1 MAVGGSQASR
11 LHVACH
17 ACEEGPWSW
26 REVRHAA
33 TVGLP
38 RSPRRWLTGST
49 SKHRGGEVVSHWKGV
64 APASTTRTTVAQE
77 SCIAI
82 ECNTLTAL
90 KMLHWLA
97 GAKQPDGSGREAPS
111 DNTLAFFN

>member
-17 ACEEGPWSW
+17 ACEEGPGVKFGTS
-26 REVRHAA
+26 A

-38 RSPRRWLTGST
+38 RSPRRWLMGST
-49 SKHRGGEVVSHWKGV
+49 SKHWRWFHWKGV
-64 APASTTRTTVAQE
+64 APASTTHTTVAQE
-77 SCIAI
+77 SCIDI
-82 ECNTLTAL
+82 ECITLTAL

-97 GAKQPDGSGREAPS
+97 GAKQPDGSGKYVLS
-111 DNTLAFFN
+111 G